1 MAKVSGRED
10 TGLSAGPNGRID
22 YDEVLKHVG
31 QMGKFQTRVFLLL
44 CLVSALSGLA
54 VFAFGFTGS
63 FLILEPQNIM
73 VKSDQQNPSIE
84 RLYLHVFRNKTL
96 KSGLSTHLQVWGYKF
111 S

>member
-10 TGLSAGPNGRID
+10 TGLSVGPNGRID

-54 VFAFGFTGS
+54 VFAFGFTGNFGVS
-63 FLILEPQNIM
+63 CKLIFNFWDTNFHKI
-73 VKSDQQNPSIE
+73 
-84 RLYLHVFRNKTL
+84 
-96 KSGLSTHLQVWGYKF
+96 
-111 S
+111 

>member
-54 VFAFGFTGS
+54 VFAFGFTG
-63 FLILEPQNIM
+63 ILWWCE
-73 VKSDQQNPSIE
+73 
-84 RLYLHVFRNKTL
+84 
-96 KSGLSTHLQVWGYKF
+96 LSTHLQLLGYK
-111 S
+111 SS

>member
-10 TGLSAGPNGRID
+10 TGLSVGPNGRID

-54 VFAFGFTGS
+54 VFAFGFTG
-63 FLILEPQNIM
+63 ILWCE
-73 VKSDQQNPSIE
+73 
-84 RLYLHVFRNKTL
+84 
-96 KSGLSTHLQVWGYKF
+96 LSTHLQLLGYKF